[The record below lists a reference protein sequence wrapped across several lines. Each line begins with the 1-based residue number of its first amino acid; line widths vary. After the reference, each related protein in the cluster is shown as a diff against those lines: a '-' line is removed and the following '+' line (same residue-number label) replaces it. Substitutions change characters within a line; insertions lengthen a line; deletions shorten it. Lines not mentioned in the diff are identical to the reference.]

1 MREMSREKFVMKLP
15 PVFLRLKHT
24 LSNPKPFFEEE
35 KKIQKLN
42 ARDDSKKKRGRGV
55 RYIFISDTL

>member
-1 MREMSREKFVMKLP
+1 MKLP